1 MPKVTFLHPE
11 GKSGEVT
18 RGQSLLE
25 AAEALGF
32 PLNHDCGGNASCT
45 TCRVEVQVGE
55 ENLSEIDFDEQDL
68 LDREALS
75 ERWHRLGCQS
85 RVLGDV
91 IVRVPEQKWE
101 APGSMDQEKV
111 EQLQRTLAELGKP
124 RSLKENSMVTITP
137 MAEQKIKELM
147 QEEKDTVGLR
157 VYVRGGGC
165 HGYQYGMAFETKI
178 GEDDS
183 IIEKGDVKV
192 IMDSQSA
199 PLLSGAEVDY
209 VDSLQGSGFAIK
221 NPQAKTTCGC
231 GSSFSA

>member
-1 MPKVTFLHPE
+1 
-11 GKSGEVT
+11 
-18 RGQSLLE
+18 
-25 AAEALGF
+25 
-32 PLNHDCGGNASCT
+32 
-45 TCRVEVQVGE
+45 
-55 ENLSEIDFDEQDL
+55 
-68 LDREALS
+68 
-75 ERWHRLGCQS
+75 
-85 RVLGDV
+85 
-91 IVRVPEQKWE
+91 
-101 APGSMDQEKV
+101 
-111 EQLQRTLAELGKP
+111 
-124 RSLKENSMVTITP
+124 MVTISAG
-137 MAEQKIKELM
+137 AEQKIRELIKAE
-147 QEEKDTVGLR
+147 QDAVGLR

-183 IIEKGDVKV
+183 IIEKGDIKV